1 MSEFDLFHKIL
12 HDRLEKQQLRVAVMT
27 FLYPDDL
34 GQFSVCL
41 PASSACSKLLEK
53 THKQTK
59 EIQKK
64 SMCAHTINYSAVGV

>member
-12 HDRLEKQQLRVAVMT
+12 HDRLEKQQLRLAVMT

-64 SMCAHTINYSAVGV
+64 SMCADTINYSAVRV